1 MDWLKLIGLA
11 GVLFMLLE
19 VLSAKLAKLKP
30 WLLRV
35 IVFVVMTGAS
45 LGLGIIAPVVVGIKA
60 QVVLNAILYVV
71 VESSLF
77 LFRRNELNLSLK
89 NFILAR
95 FSGGTPTN
103 TTSTAPRIEE
113 RR

>member
-19 VLSAKLAKLKP
+19 VISAKLARLKP

-35 IVFVVMTGAS
+35 IVFVVMAAASTGLA
-45 LGLGIIAPVVVGIKA
+45 AAVPVVTGIRA
-60 QVVLNAILYVV
+60 QLVLNAVAYFVT
-71 VESSLF
+71 EYFLF
-77 LFRRNELNLSLK
+77 LFLRNELKLSLK
-89 NFILAR
+89 KFILDK
-95 FSGGTPTN
+95 FGGDTQATG
-103 TTSTAPRIEE
+103 IED